1 MDFLKPKWNLDNDY
15 AAQVLGFLAGYLP
28 NHRDAR
34 KYYKSIRKEIKNAR
48 LVRLLDDISDGDF
61 SSRASYLDT
70 SGLCVLL
77 ISLKRQLT
85 FFLIVT
91 V

>member
-1 MDFLKPKWNLDNDY
+1 VVFTDLMDFLKPKWNLDNDY

-28 NHRDAR
+28 NHRDAG

-61 SSRASYLDT
+61 SSRASYWDT
-70 SGLCVLL
+70 
-77 ISLKRQLT
+77 
-85 FFLIVT
+85 
-91 V
+91 